1 MTFSLIIILILC
13 GILTNL
19 MSAIFGIGGGV
30 LMVPILHTL
39 FPHMPIQMISATSLT
54 IVMGSALINLF
65 YFHRLKI
72 QIDKKKLLLWSLS
85 MILGVQLGF
94 HLSFEVSDNV
104 IIGVFVITLTVL
116 ALKTFLH
123 QRNEKKQQTQKNDSL
138 RGSLFSFFGGGIA
151 GITGIGG
158 GSIMSPLISQLPSVN
173 IKSVAVYT
181 NYMMVIGGIG
191 NLYGYLAKTPE
202 VVIPHSLQV
211 GYVSFSIVL
220 IVVLSSFF
228 MSFASMKIRGII
240 KEDTARKLLGMILLF
255 IACYMLIL
263 RVIQG

>member
-1 MTFSLIIILILC
+1 MDLFLIFILILC
-13 GILTNL
+13 GALTNL

-39 FPHMPIQMISATSLT
+39 FPQMPIQMISATSLT

-65 YFHRLKI
+65 YFYKLKI
-72 QIDKKKLLLWSLS
+72 HINKKKLLYWSLA
-85 MILGVQLGF
+85 MIIGVQLGF
-94 HLSFEVSDNV
+94 FLSFEISDSL
-104 IIGVFVITLTVL
+104 IIAVFVLTLTLL
-116 ALKTFLH
+116 AIKTFFH
-123 QRNEKKQQTQKNDSL
+123 TANGRTQQKQKNDSL
-138 RGSLFSFFGGGIA
+138 RGSLFCFFGGGIA

-202 VVIPHSLQV
+202 VMIPHSLQV

>member
-1 MTFSLIIILILC
+1 MTFSLIIILLLC

-39 FPHMPIQMISATSLT
+39 FPYMPIQMISATSLT

-65 YFHRLKI
+65 YFYKLNI
-72 QIDKKKLLLWSLS
+72 EIDKKKLLLWSLS
-85 MILGVQLGF
+85 MIIGVQLGF
-94 HLSFEVSDNV
+94 HLSFNVSDNL
-104 IIGVFVITLTVL
+104 IIGVFVITLIVL

-123 QRNEKKQQTQKNDSL
+123 PNNKKKQQAQKKDCL
-138 RGSLFSFFGGGIA
+138 RGSLFCFLGGGIA

-158 GSIMSPLISQLPSVN
+158 GSIMSPLISQLPSVS

-191 NLYGYLAKTPE
+191 NLYGYLTKTPE
-202 VVIPHSLQV
+202 VIIPHSLQI

-220 IVVLSSFF
+220 IVVLSAFF
-228 MSFASMKIRGII
+228 MSFISMKLRGII
-240 KEDTARKLLGMILLF
+240 KEETARKLLSMILLF
-255 IACYMLIL
+255 IACYMLLL